1 MNGTDLLSIR
11 EFSEFSGIKQSVLRY
26 YDELGLLSPVKRG
39 ENNYRY
45 YSPQQIVTVKLINV
59 LNDLNTTLK
68 EIGELEKQR
77 TPENIL
83 DLLIRQENKFDAEMR
98 RLQAAYSITHVFRGL
113 IQAGISA
120 DESAISVVDA
130 EELPLIL
137 GPVND
142 FEENHI
148 FYETFMR
155 FGQQAHN
162 ARVNMSYPVGGF
174 FESFESF
181 SEEPSQPSRFFSLD
195 PSGYDKKAAGRYLVG
210 YTRGYYGEMGD
221 VGARLRAYASE
232 RGLTFSGPLY
242 VIYLL
247 DEISIRDT
255 AQYLAQVSVPVSNRK
270 KRRT

>member
-1 MNGTDLLSIR
+1 MNGTDLLSIKD
-11 EFSEFSGIKQSVLRY
+11 FSVFSGIKQSVLRY

-68 EIGELEKQR
+68 EIGELEKHR
-77 TPENIL
+77 TPESIL

-113 IQAGISA
+113 IQAGIAA
-120 DESAISVVDA
+120 DEFRISVVEADA
-130 EELPLIL
+130 LPIIL

-142 FEENHI
+142 FAENHI

-174 FESFESF
+174 FDSIESFTA
-181 SEEPSQPSRFFSLD
+181 EPSQPSRFFSLD
-195 PSGYDKKAAGRYLVG
+195 PTGLESKAAGRYLVG

-221 VGARLRAYASE
+221 IGDRLLAYAEEHTLS
-232 RGLTFSGPLY
+232 FNGPLY
-242 VIYLL
+242 VIYML
-247 DEISIRDT
+247 DEISIKDT
-255 AQYLAQVSVPVSNRK
+255 SQYLAQVSVQVSN
-270 KRRT
+270 KRRRRT